1 MVDSYVGKVTRKT
14 TETDIKATVHLNG
27 TGEFR
32 GSSTNKVFD
41 HFLSQLAKH
50 GSFTID
56 LTAIGDIETGFHHTI
71 EDIGIVLGQAFL
83 AAFGDKKGIRRMGW
97 AAVPMDEALAEV
109 SLDLSGRGS
118 FVAAAN
124 LLDDT
129 IVDLPGDLIRH
140 FLEVFAIESRIS
152 LHVEIRSGTNPHHK
166 AEAVFKALGRAISY
180 AVEQDPRRP
189 HTIPS
194 TKGKLD

>member
-1 MVDSYVGKVTRKT
+1 MADSHVAKVARKT
-14 TETDIKATVHLNG
+14 SETDIEATVHLNG
-27 TGEFR
+27 TGEFK

-50 GSFTID
+50 GSFSIN
-56 LTAIGDIETGFHHTI
+56 LTTIGDIETGFHHTI

-83 AAFGDKKGIRRMGW
+83 GAFGDKKGIRRMGW
-97 AAVPMDEALAEV
+97 ASVPMDEALAEI

-118 FVAAAN
+118 FVFAGE
-124 LLDDT
+124 LSDDT
-129 IVDLPGDLIRH
+129 IEDISGDLVRH

-152 LHVEIRSGTNPHHK
+152 LHVEIRRGINPHHK
-166 AEAVFKALGRAISY
+166 TEAIFKALGRAISY

-189 HTIPS
+189 YVVPS
-194 TKGKLD
+194 TKGKLN